1 MGWGRT
7 EYNGKTSD
15 LLKKVEIPIV
25 DLETCKRNYNSYSMT
40 DGVEREVFDS
50 NICTGGESFESE
62 FFGDSCQGDSGGPVT
77 FFDRNKIGTVVG
89 IISWGEKCAMQGLPG
104 VNIRVEKYRVLEKK
118 L

>member
-7 EYNGKTSD
+7 EYNGKTSN

-50 NICTGGESFESE
+50 NICTGGESFESK